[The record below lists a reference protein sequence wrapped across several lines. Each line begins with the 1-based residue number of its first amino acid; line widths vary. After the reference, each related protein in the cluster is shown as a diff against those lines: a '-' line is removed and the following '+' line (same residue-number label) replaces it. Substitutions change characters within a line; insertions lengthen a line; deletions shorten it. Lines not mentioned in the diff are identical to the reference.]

1 MMAYTKITNE
11 NIGTIKQGDSIVR
24 SDVDLSKEY
33 FDESSLLSEIFRVEK
48 IQQGSIAEGVA
59 LPGLIDQEYQV
70 SNNDG
75 IEEKALSRKDL
86 LDNWWIKE

>member
-1 MMAYTKITNE
+1 MTYTKITND

-24 SDVDLSKEY
+24 SDVDLNKEH
-33 FDESSLLSEIFRVEK
+33 FDESSLLSEVFKVEK
-48 IQQGSIAEGVA
+48 IQQGSIADGVA

>member
-24 SDVDLSKEY
+24 SDVDLSKEH

-48 IQQGSIAEGVA
+48 IQQGSIADGVA

>member
-1 MMAYTKITNE
+1 MAYTKITNE